1 MKKLMHL
8 SIFFVTVIICF
19 LFLSCTAAQIAKKT
33 EKTEQMY
40 VNATLQS
47 ISKDGVVA
55 LLLHLPEFN
64 ESKDPFIGEIA
75 RQVVEK
81 SLFLEGITTK
91 IDGISV
97 VVREVRKSAIDVFP
111 EKPLPY
117 PVGSQIKLKIPR
129 KTIAVVDFEV
139 IRGKQKEL
147 GRVTLEG
154 LTSALINSGHFNVVE
169 RSKLKTI
176 IKELKLSMTGLMEE
190 SAVKNVGHLQMADLI
205 LTGTLAEIRRE
216 WDINLRLLNVRT
228 GQALAAITMKAPLFR
243 PSEMRDSGPM
253 NEDFEKDFI
262 DASWIAGYK
271 GKGAYRVSLDT
282 TEGAENSEQ
291 SMNVNFDFKTNKGEI
306 FALLGSGKK
315 RDLYFYSG
323 IEFYVKSTTPLTG
336 RLSILTS
343 NPDDPNIIDAWT
355 GNFEAD
361 REWKKKRIP
370 FETLMIGRGWIKKR
384 AAKYGA
390 RHGDQILR
398 LDRVEQLSIGVA
410 SWDNPPIK
418 EKIWIDN
425 IRFYE

>member
-8 SIFFVTVIICF
+8 SIFFLTVIICF
-19 LFLSCTAAQIAKKT
+19 VFLSCAALQIAKKT
-33 EKTEQMY
+33 EKTEQIY
-40 VNATLQS
+40 VNATLKS
-47 ISKDGVVA
+47 ISNDGVA
-55 LLLHLPEFN
+55 SLLLELPEFN
-64 ESKDPFIGEIA
+64 GFRDPVIGEIA
-75 RQVVEK
+75 RQVIEK
-81 SLFLEGITTK
+81 SLFLEGITTE
-91 IDGISV
+91 IDGIPV
-97 VVREVRKSAIDVFP
+97 VVRKVRKNAIDVFP

-117 PVGSQIKLKIPR
+117 PLGSQIKLKIPR
-129 KTIAVVDFEV
+129 KTIAIADFEV

-154 LTSALINSGHFNVVE
+154 LTSALIESGHFNVVE

-190 SAVKNVGHLQMADLI
+190 SAGKNVGHLQMADLI

-228 GQALAAITMKAPLFR
+228 GQAMAAITMKAPLLR

-262 DASWIAGYK
+262 DASWMVGYK
-271 GKGAYRVSLDT
+271 KKGAYRVSLDT
-282 TEGAENSEQ
+282 TEGAENSGQ
-291 SMNVNFDFKTNKGEI
+291 SVTVDFNFEKNRGGI
-306 FALLGSGKK
+306 FAALKSGKK

-343 NPDDPNIIDAWT
+343 TPDDPNIIDAWT
-355 GNFEAD
+355 GNFEID

-370 FETLMIGRGWIKKR
+370 FASLMVGRKWINKR

-390 RHGDQILR
+390 KYGDQILR
-398 LDRVEQLSIGVA
+398 LDRVESLLIGVA
-410 SWDNPPIK
+410 GWDNPPVK
-418 EKIWIDN
+418 RKIWIDN
-425 IRFYE
+425 ICFYE

>member
-1 MKKLMHL
+1 MKKIMHL
-8 SIFFVTVIICF
+8 SIFSVPVIICL
-19 LFLSCTAAQIAKKT
+19 LFLSCTTMQTAKKA

-64 ESKDPFIGEIA
+64 ESRDPFIGEIA
-75 RQVVEK
+75 RQVIEK

-97 VVREVRKSAIDVFP
+97 VVREVRKNAIDVLP

-117 PVGSQIKLKIPR
+117 PVGSQVKLKIPR
-129 KTIAVVDFEV
+129 KTIAIVDFEV
-139 IRGKQKEL
+139 IRGKQKEV

-154 LTSALINSGHFNVVE
+154 LTSALIDSGHFNVVE
-169 RSKLKTI
+169 RSKLKVI
-176 IKELKLSMTGLMEE
+176 LRELKLSMTGLMEE
-190 SAVKNVGHLQMADLI
+190 SAGKNVGHLQMADLI

-228 GQALAAITMKAPLFR
+228 GQALAAITMRAPLFG

-262 DASWIAGYK
+262 DASWVVGYK
-271 GKGAYRVSLDT
+271 KKGAYRVGLDT
-282 TEGAENSEQ
+282 IEGAEDSGQ
-291 SMNVNFDFKTNKGEI
+291 SVKINFNFKTNRGRI
-306 FALLGSGKK
+306 FAKLGSRKK

-323 IEFYVKSTTPLTG
+323 IEFYVKSTTSLTG
-336 RLSILTS
+336 KLSILTS
-343 NPDDPNIIDAWT
+343 NPDDPNIMDAWT
-355 GNFEAD
+355 GNFETD

-370 FETLMIGRGWIKKR
+370 FESLMVARGWIKKG

-390 RHGDQILR
+390 RYGDQILR
-398 LDRVEQLSIGVA
+398 LDRVEGLSIGVA
-410 SWDNPPIK
+410 NWNNPPVK
-418 EKIWIDN
+418 GKIWIDN
-425 IRFYE
+425 ICFYE

>member
-1 MKKLMHL
+1 MKKLMHS
-8 SIFFVTVIICF
+8 SIFAVPVIICF
-19 LFLSCTAAQIAKKT
+19 LFLSCTAVQIAKKT

-40 VNATLQS
+40 VKATVQS

-64 ESKDPFIGEIA
+64 KSRDPFVGEIA
-75 RQVVEK
+75 RQVIEK

-97 VVREVRKSAIDVFP
+97 VVREVRKNAIDVFP

-117 PVGSQIKLKIPR
+117 PVGSQVRLKIPR

-139 IRGKQKEL
+139 IRGKQKEV

-154 LTSALINSGHFNVVE
+154 LTSALIDSGHFNVVE
-169 RSKLKTI
+169 RSKLKVI
-176 IKELKLSMTGLMEE
+176 LRELKLSMTGLMQE
-190 SAVKNVGHLQMADLI
+190 SAKKNVGHLQMADLI

-228 GQALAAITMKAPLFR
+228 GQALAAITMRAPLFG

-262 DASWIAGYK
+262 DASWMTGYK
-271 GKGAYRVSLDT
+271 QKGAYRVSLDT
-282 TEGAENSEQ
+282 MEGAENSRQ
-291 SMNVNFDFKTNKGEI
+291 SAKVNFNFKKNRRKV
-306 FALLGSGKK
+306 FAKLTSGKK

-323 IEFYVKSTTPLTG
+323 TEFYVKSTTLLTG
-336 RLSILTS
+336 RFSILTS
-343 NPDDPNIIDAWT
+343 TPDDPNIIDAWT
-355 GNFEAD
+355 GNFEID
-361 REWKKKRIP
+361 TEWKKVRIP
-370 FETLMIGRGWIKKR
+370 FGSLMIGRKWIKKK

-390 RHGDQILR
+390 RYGDQILR
-398 LDRVEQLSIGVA
+398 LDRVERLAIGIA
-410 SWDNPPIK
+410 GWDNPPVK
-418 EKIWIDN
+418 GKIWIDN